1 MTYAL
6 DSNIIS
12 YLLKDNDCV
21 YNRYF
26 DSLSQG
32 NKCAIPLIVYY
43 EVKRGLKASDAN
55 KKMRSFEKLCFEIG
69 VDDLTQE
76 DINVAS
82 DIYAER
88 KRNGTPIEDTD
99 LLIAAQ
105 CMTRGYTLVTNN
117 TKHFKHIKGL
127 ELDDWTFAL

>member
-12 YLLKDNDCV
+12 HLLKDNDLV

-26 DSLSQG
+26 DALSQG
-32 NKCAIPLIVYY
+32 NRCVIPTIVYY
-43 EVKRGLKASDAN
+43 EVLRGLKANDAN
-55 KKMRSFEKLCFEIG
+55 RKMRSFEKLCIALG
-69 VDDLTQE
+69 VDDLTQ
-76 DINVAS
+76 DDMNSAA

-105 CMTRGYTLVTNN
+105 CLTHGYTLVTNN
-117 TKHFKHIKGL
+117 TKHFMGIKGL
-127 ELDDWTFAL
+127 PLVDWTK

>member
-26 DSLSQG
+26 DALSQG

-43 EVKRGLKASDAN
+43 EVKRGLKANDAN
-55 KKMRSFEKLCFEIG
+55 KKMRSFEKLCFDIG

-105 CMTRGYTLVTNN
+105 CMTQGYTLVTHN
-117 TKHFKHIKGL
+117 TKHFEHIMGL
-127 ELDDWTFAL
+127 ELEDWTYAL